1 MNRFT
6 DEQLNA
12 FDSNIHISVNA
23 NAGSGKTS
31 VLIERYLRLVLNEF
45 ANGNRNINSV
55 VAITFTKLAAQE
67 MRSRI
72 IIKIE
77 KLIDEFND
85 DIKREYNTNL
95 HDLKIICEKM
105 SVAPVMTIHS
115 FCYSLLRE
123 FPIEADISPNYSELD
138 EYEAFLYKKSAIDE
152 VIENIYA
159 EPDNYPKEFELIA
172 RYGMNS
178 INDNVVLMLNSK
190 EKFREVKQLYMR
202 ENSLLVED
210 LNDFFSSAL
219 AKFFS
224 GLKDFTSSL
233 DYDYYKI
240 KPEAEDV
247 VNVALLRIVGG
258 ELQLSDYVEIYDKL
272 ASIKLSRSN
281 FFTKYMAFL
290 VDFFPEI
297 DTKLISEFRKEYYEN
312 WDLNGKYFNDVRTL
326 INISEIALEALM
338 NKQHDEAKYDFD
350 DSMLFTLDLLQ
361 RNAFDARKK
370 IASRIK
376 YLMVDEFQDTN
387 ALQYEIIKHILE
399 IDESVLPQNKLFIVG
414 DPKQS
419 IYGFRSADVKVFGTA
434 TEDIVK
440 LNSELTKEVCDE
452 RDKIGKQN
460 LTVTFRL
467 RPVLT
472 AFNNIIFSSLMGDE
486 GHLKSS
492 EYEVTYSP
500 FVAGR
505 MVEELKQSVIESETL
520 GNHFGSVHCLVAIDE
535 NDDTNPIVDD
545 LTNVLGNESDAQNKE
560 EDLVVNFILKIV
572 NGETDLTVL
581 DEETGERLPC
591 LGDIAI
597 LCRKKKSIQKI
608 ANALMQ
614 HNLPYVISSGRGF
627 YDAQEVIDVMSF
639 LTFIN
644 NPADD
649 LALASILR
657 SPMFGIADSTILR
670 ISRLNQLDTLYEK
683 MEHFVSNSDLNS
695 NERTRRAY
703 GIINSFL
710 EISVELPLP
719 RLINKIISETA
730 YIGSWSGQPAIQQI
744 KANLQQL
751 IKFSIAF
758 ERRGFSMLHDFIKQF
773 EILSEISGEKEAS
786 FNTSANAVKL
796 MTCHASK
803 GLEFPIVFLYNM
815 NERAGK
821 NSILDT
827 NKDCGVKMSFK
838 HVAKDS
844 NIPLKT
850 SIPAQLYV
858 KQKNKQAETAELK
871 RLLYVAC
878 TRAKDHLI
886 LSTELK
892 LNKDG
897 MASLKE
903 FSELLRDA
911 NQVFNPASLI
921 AMQRL
926 NVPVEIRTLSS
937 RLSIYSDGR
946 VQVESVPFK
955 FNINFHFQG
964 DTPETRTYKYLNLGN
979 DEQIKLLLG
988 QFIPDS
994 LEQVN
999 FISASKYALFRNDK
1013 KAFLDRYILGLSDS
1027 HYNGNAVLEL
1037 NDTKDDTPGTQ
1048 FGLIV
1053 HHVFEHL
1060 KLWVEQD
1067 GSVNKSFLQKQCID
1081 SSEKFG
1087 ITKSEIIAQ
1096 VLKIILKVAST
1107 KFFRNHAANLLNSE
1121 QEIVLNM
1128 PFRNSSL
1135 VGILDLLFERNSDQI
1150 EIWDW
1155 KSNAI
1160 TNEQIEE
1167 VALSYIPQLEF
1178 YSYLIWRRY
1187 KNVKSITCRLIF
1199 TNLAT
1204 DDNDDWCFTH
1214 IIDSSEFSNLNNKI
1228 ETDFDEI
1235 LLL

>member
-6 DEQLNA
+6 DEQLKA

-45 ANGNRNINSV
+45 AHGNRNINSV

-77 KLIDEFND
+77 KLIDEFD
-85 DIKREYNTNL
+85 DNIKREYNTNL
-95 HDLKIICEKM
+95 KDLKIIREKM

-138 EYEAFLYKKSAIDE
+138 EYEAFLYKKAAIDE

-159 EPDNYPKEFELIA
+159 EPDNFPSEFELLV
-172 RYGMNS
+172 RYGMNL
-178 INDNVVLMLNSK
+178 INTNVTLMLNSK
-190 EKFREVKQLYMR
+190 EKFREIKQIYTR
-202 ENSLLVED
+202 DNSQLIDD
-210 LNDFFSSAL
+210 LQDFFRSAF
-219 AKFFS
+219 ANFFS
-224 GLKDFTSSL
+224 KLRDFTHSVG
-233 DYDYYKI
+233 YDYNKI
-240 KPEAEDV
+240 KPEAEDI
-247 VNVALLRIVGG
+247 VNVAMLRIATEV
-258 ELQLSDYVEIYDKL
+258 LLLSDLLDIYDKL
-272 ASIKLSRSN
+272 ASIKLSRCN
-281 FFTKYMAFL
+281 FFTKYNDFL
-290 VDFFPEI
+290 CDNHPEI
-297 DTKLISEFRKEYYEN
+297 EINLIREFYKDYYKN
-312 WDLNGKYFNDVRTL
+312 WDLCGKYFDDVRAL
-326 INISEIALEALM
+326 ISISDMALETLM

-350 DSMLFTLDLLQ
+350 DSMLFTLDLLE

-387 ALQYEIIKHILE
+387 ALQYEIIKHIME
-399 IDESVLPQNKLFIVG
+399 INDSVPPQNRLFIVG

-440 LNSELTKEVCDE
+440 LNSEKALETPSN
-452 RDKIGKQN
+452 IGKQN

-472 AFNNIIFSSLMGDE
+472 AFNNLIFNSLMGAE
-486 GHLKSS
+486 GQAKSS
-492 EYEVTYSP
+492 EYEVSYSP

-505 MVEELKQSVIESETL
+505 MVEELKQSVAETDTL
-520 GNHFGSVHCLVAIDE
+520 SNHLGSVHCLVAVNE
-535 NDDTNPIVDD
+535 YVDTKQILDD
-545 LTNVLGNESDAQNKE
+545 LLTNTDAQPDSHKKE

-572 NGETDLTVL
+572 NGETDLTVK
-581 DEETGERLPC
+581 DEQIGERLPC

-597 LCRKKKSIQKI
+597 LCRKKKSIQTI
-608 ANALMQ
+608 ANALMH

-644 NPADD
+644 SPADD

-657 SPMFGIADSTILR
+657 SPMFGLADSTILR
-670 ISRLNQLDTLYEK
+670 ISRLNNFDTLFEK
-683 MEHFVSNSDLNS
+683 LAHFISNPEFNA
-695 NERTRRAY
+695 NAKTARAFE
-703 GIINSFL
+703 IINSFL

-719 RLINKIISETA
+719 RLINKIITETA

-803 GLEFPIVFLYNM
+803 GLEFPIVILYNM
-815 NERAGK
+815 NVRAGK
-821 NSILDT
+821 NSVLDT

-838 HVAKDS
+838 HGNAES
-844 NIPLKT
+844 NIPLKLD
-850 SIPAQLYV
+850 IPAQLYV

-886 LSTELK
+886 LSTEMK
-892 LNKDG
+892 INQKG
-897 MASLKE
+897 VASLRE
-903 FSELLRDA
+903 FAELLRNADPI
-911 NQVFNPASLI
+911 FSPASLI
-921 AMQRL
+921 AMEKL
-926 NVPVEIRTLSS
+926 NSPVEVRTFQA
-937 RLSIYSDGR
+937 RQSIYSDNR
-946 VQVESVPFK
+946 VQDEAIPFK
-955 FNINFHFQG
+955 FNINFHFHG
-964 DTPETRTYKYLNLGN
+964 DAPESRKYKFASNLNK
-979 DEQIKLLLG
+979 DDVKLLTG

-999 FISASKYALFRNDK
+999 YISASKYALFRNDK
-1013 KAFLDRYILGLSDS
+1013 KAFSDRYILGLTDSYHGGDTDIELSD
-1027 HYNGNAVLEL
+1027 
-1037 NDTKDDTPGTQ
+1037 TRDDTPGTQ
-1048 FGLIV
+1048 FGLII
-1053 HHVFEHL
+1053 HHVFENL
-1060 KLWVEQD
+1060 SLWLAQD
-1067 GSVNKSFLQKQCID
+1067 GDVNIEKLRKQCIS
-1081 SSEKFG
+1081 SSENFG
-1087 ITKSEIIAQ
+1087 IIKPEIIER
-1096 VLKIILKVAST
+1096 VFETVSKTAST
-1107 KFFRNHAANLLNSE
+1107 GFFRVHAANLLNSE

-1128 PFRNSSL
+1128 PFRNSFL
-1135 VGILDLLFERNSDQI
+1135 VGIIDLLFERDGDHI
-1150 EIWDW
+1150 EVWDW

-1160 TNEQIEE
+1160 TNEQIGE
-1167 VALSYIPQLEF
+1167 VAASYVPQLEF
-1178 YSYLIWRRY
+1178 YSYLLWRRF

-1199 TNLAT
+1199 TNIAS
-1204 DDNDDWCFTH
+1204 DDNNDWCFTYK
-1214 IIDSSEFSNLNNKI
+1214 IDSSEFAQLNERI